1 MRGTVEEGSY
11 SISNVLKGKSTR
23 FDSWTLG
30 LTSGTCHWRLRKIR
44 ARRKRDVLNKSQ
56 EIVKCCLWDNEYLLV
71 NSSGVT
77 GDLNKVLV

>member
-1 MRGTVEEGSY
+1 MRATVEEGSY

-30 LTSGTCHWRLRKIR
+30 LTSGTYHWRLRKIR
-44 ARRKRDVLNKSQ
+44 ARRKRDVLKSQ

-71 NSSGVT
+71 NSSEVT